1 LGTERTA
8 SPVVGAKRA
17 RAASACDRAR
27 CRNSPLYDQKSL
39 LDLTRVDPLLDAGWR
54 ALLIVAFSIVLVL
67 SCIGLLLHTYVSFR
81 DREGQFALLRAVGF
95 SLNQIATLVWIEQ
108 AIVVLTGLALGT
120 WMGGQVGSTI
130 MTFLGHDDMGERVL
144 PPYTLD
150 VDWITLLFIY
160 SLILVV
166 FSIVIAAVVM
176 VIKRLSL
183 QKLLRFG
190 E

>member
-1 LGTERTA
+1 M
-8 SPVVGAKRA
+8 
-17 RAASACDRAR
+17 
-27 CRNSPLYDQKSL
+27 
-39 LDLTRVDPLLDAGWR
+39 
-54 ALLIVAFSIVLVL
+54 
-67 SCIGLLLHTYVSFR
+67 
-81 DREGQFALLRAVGF
+81 
-95 SLNQIATLVWIEQ
+95 
-108 AIVVLTGLALGT
+108 VLTGLALGT